1 MKLTIKW
8 IATVAT
14 VALCVIRYIRT
25 VPSMDNLQWSVDQIT
40 DAILIALYAI
50 VVVIAIWSDTEKTW
64 VGLIFKRKRVEQ
76 EAKIAEAE
84 AQIAKFKKDTT
95 ASESQSQT
103 HGPL

>member
-8 IATVAT
+8 IATIAT
-14 VALCVIRYIRT
+14 VILFLNLFIDT
-25 VPSMDNLQWSVDQIT
+25 VPSPENLQWSTDQIT
-40 DAILIALYAI
+40 RALFLALYVII
-50 VVVIAIWSDTEKTW
+50 VIIAIWSSTDKTW

-84 AQIAKFKKDTT
+84 AQIAKYKKDSSD
-95 ASESQSQT
+95 SESQI